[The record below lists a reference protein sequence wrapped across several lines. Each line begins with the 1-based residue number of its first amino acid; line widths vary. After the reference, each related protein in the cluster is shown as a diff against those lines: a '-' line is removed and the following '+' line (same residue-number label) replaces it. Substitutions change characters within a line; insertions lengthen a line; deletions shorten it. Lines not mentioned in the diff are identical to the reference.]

1 MDQWNEYLDRELSVF
16 KKDEKYDY
24 VKDMNDAFADGLKTS
39 LAAKILNTIPAH
51 VFWDIKTPINMEQ
64 PSLMNQYNPARKV
77 FNDNFFDIRTDE
89 AWLKERKVNML
100 LKPSVSKFRNY

>member
-1 MDQWNEYLDRELSVF
+1 
-16 KKDEKYDY
+16 
-24 VKDMNDAFADGLKTS
+24 MNDAFGDGLKTS

-64 PSLMNQYNPARKV
+64 QSLMNQYNPARKV

-89 AWLKERKVNML
+89 AWLKERKVNMQ
-100 LKPSVSKFRNY
+100 LKSSVSKFRNY